1 MANKRILI
9 IEDNDDV
16 AEMLSV
22 FFAHQYDV
30 YHADTGPTGV
40 EMARTRFPNLIL
52 LDVMLP
58 EMDGYDVC
66 QALRQKALTRYIPI
80 IFLTQK
86 DERSSK
92 VRGLELGADDYITK
106 PFDIDELRLRVRN
119 SIDAATRDHLHEIR
133 TGLPTGPLI
142 EEEIERRK
150 KAGEACMSLYFSI
163 DAFQPYMDVYGFM
176 AANEVMNYAA
186 RAVREII
193 TEQGTPHDFVGIR
206 SDQFVVLTHTAEEA
220 TLTELQQSVGKH
232 FAEGIRAYYT
242 FSDVERGQLLL
253 KMGTAQQ
260 TIAPLMTFK
269 AHSERAY

>member
-1 MANKRILI
+1 
-9 IEDNDDV
+9 
-16 AEMLSV
+16 
-22 FFAHQYDV
+22 
-30 YHADTGPTGV
+30 
-40 EMARTRFPNLIL
+40 RTRFPNLIL

-66 QALRQKALTRYIPI
+66 KTLRQKALTRYIPI

-150 KAGEACMSLYFSI
+150 KASETCTSLSFAI

-176 AANEVMNYAA
+176 AANEVMSYAA
-186 RAVREII
+186 RAVREIV
-193 TEQGTPHDFVGIR
+193 TQQGTPHDFVGIR
-206 SDQFVVLTHTAEEA
+206 SDQFIVLTHIDTDT
-220 TLTELQQSVGKH
+220 TLAELQYAVCKH
-232 FAEGIRAYYT
+232 FAEGVRAYYT
-242 FSDVERGQLLL
+242 FSDVESGQLVL

-260 TIAPLMTFK
+260 TVAPLMTFK